1 MKDHDVQL
9 LLADLALIIV
19 LARLF
24 GAAAKRIG
32 QPPVLGEIVAGILLG
47 PTIWSGH
54 ITAALFPKELI
65 PPLTAFA
72 DLGLVFF
79 MFVVGYEVDLGLV
92 RGRERVAVGVALGSI
107 VAPLGLGAGLGAW
120 LAHRYHVTNVAVF
133 VFFIGTA
140 MSITAFPVLARILT
154 DRGLHRTM
162 IGGLALASASIDDVL
177 AWALLAIVFVLAG
190 SGGNGLRIVLA
201 PVYAAGVVWL
211 VRPLLRRLG
220 TIYERQRR
228 LTPVVL
234 SVIVVGVLLSSA
246 ATDWMGIKFI
256 FGAFIFGLVMPRDA
270 TALREDI
277 LIRLEQVSVL
287 VLIPVFFVIAGIN
300 VNLSGIGLSGLIDL
314 VLIMVVAVAG
324 KFGGAYLGAR
334 TTGVRPRQAGALA
347 ALMNT
352 RGLTEIV
359 ILAIGLQLH
368 ILDKSLYSLMVVM
381 AILTTAMAAPL
392 LKYIYPNRIMQR
404 DIAEADRELGG
415 RAAAHRTVVLID
427 APEQAAPLVD
437 VGVQLAAS
445 RSNSEL
451 VLSHLV
457 AHRPESDLDAG
468 AGIGGDLLQ
477 MTQTMSQLRRLAE
490 RAKVNGVSA
499 IVQSRFS
506 DDVPSELPGY
516 LAAAGPDTIVLG
528 EGGPSSI
535 ALSAG
540 GTTQLVTVLAPL
552 PPSPTA
558 VVARW
563 SRGPDGAAVV
573 QVAARIAVARGL
585 GLVLTPAGRPST
597 ALAADLTKRGV
608 PATAGAPP
616 EGAIVVA
623 AAAANGA
630 APTAAGPPSTDPHAG
645 DTEFSD
651 DRTQGAHLA
660 VLAGSNEFSDDLD
673 QWVQALE
680 GAGSMKAGSRE

>member
-1 MKDHDVQL
+1 MTDHDVQL

-19 LARLF
+19 LARVF

-32 QPPVLGEIVAGILLG
+32 QPPVLGEIVAGIMLG

-54 ITAALFPKELI
+54 ITTALFPKTLI
-65 PPLTAFA
+65 PPLTALA

-92 RGRERVAVGVALGSI
+92 HGRERVAVGVALGSI
-107 VAPLGLGAGLGAW
+107 LAPLGLGAVLGAW
-120 LAHRYHVTNVAVF
+120 LAHRYHVTNMAVF
-133 VFFIGTA
+133 VFFVGTA

-177 AWALLAIVFVLAG
+177 AWALLAIVFAIAG

-201 PVYAAGVVWL
+201 PVYAALVVWV

-220 TIYERQRR
+220 DVYQRQRR
-228 LTPVVL
+228 LTPAVL
-234 SVIVVGVLLSSA
+234 AVIIAGLLLSSA
-246 ATDWMGIKFI
+246 ATDWMGVKFI
-256 FGAFIFGLVMPRDA
+256 FGAFIFGMVMPRDA

-277 LIRLEQVSVL
+277 LARLEQVSVL
-287 VLIPVFFVIAGIN
+287 VLLPVFFVIAGIN
-300 VNLSGIGLSGLIDL
+300 VNLSGIGLSGLVDL
-314 VLIMVVAVAG
+314 CLIMAVAVVG
-324 KFGGAYLGAR
+324 KFGGAYLGGR
-334 TTGVRPRQAGALA
+334 LTGVRPRQAGALA

-359 ILAIGLQLH
+359 ILAIGLQLG
-368 ILDKSLYSLMVVM
+368 ILDKSLYSLMVAM
-381 AILTTAMAAPL
+381 AILTTAMAGPL
-392 LKYIYPNRIMQR
+392 LKYIYPSRIMQR

-427 APEQAAPLVD
+427 SPEEAAPLID
-437 VGVQLAAS
+437 VGSQLVAS

-457 AHRPESDLDAG
+457 AHRPESDLDG
-468 AGIGGDLLQ
+468 GSGIGGDLLQ

-490 RAKVNGVSA
+490 RAKASGVST

-506 DDVPSELPGY
+506 DDVPGELPGY

-528 EGGPSSI
+528 HGGPSSA

-552 PPSPTA
+552 PPAPTA

-585 GLVLTPAGRPST
+585 GLVLTPTGRPCA

-608 PATAGAPP
+608 PATAGTPP
-616 EGAIVVA
+616 EGAVVVTA
-623 AAAANGA
+623 ATGA
-630 APTAAGPPSTDPHAG
+630 AAGPTASGVAG
-645 DTEFSD
+645 TGDEAARPVGGDGAGT
-651 DRTQGAHLA
+651 AHLA